1 MSILKTDELMGR
13 LGVTAGIVQ
22 DVAVDTL
29 DTVNAGL
36 LTAAENKETVIAGV
50 ITAYAVND
58 MINNGAGIANT
69 LVAVVAG
76 GKALKGMKK
85 VRKDFENN
93 RTKVREQAKELADLL
108 GEEDEE

>member
-36 LTAAENKETVIAGV
+36 LTAVENKETVIAGI

>member
-36 LTAAENKETVIAGV
+36 LTAVENKETVIAG
-50 ITAYAVND
+50 IATAWAIND
-58 MINNGAGIANT
+58 MANNGIGVANT

-76 GKALKGMKK
+76 GKTMKGLNK

-93 RTKVREQAKELADLL
+93 KTKVKTKAEELANLL